1 MFRQCTKLL
10 VSSVFILNIAA
21 CGQSIDS
28 KISQGFSDAN
38 TIFNTKP
45 KNYTAS
51 TEHLQFYLPDGYK
64 VKNSSDETNIILS
77 KGKGTYAVF
86 YNPNNSKVSK
96 RFYQTMQTNLKNNII
111 KEQSYEKNG
120 RFGFTSVL
128 KNDKDQDNY
137 QVIAS
142 AGGVKVTGLANDD
155 DINDTITELM
165 TIAQSVQLKKQVR
178 EY

>member
-10 VSSVFILNIAA
+10 VSSVLILNVAA
-21 CGQSIDS
+21 CGQSINS
-28 KISQGFSDAN
+28 KMSQGFSDAN
-38 TIFNTKP
+38 TIFNSKP

-51 TEHLQFYLPDGYK
+51 TEHLKFYLPEGYK
-64 VKNSSDETNIILS
+64 VKNSSDETNILLS

-86 YNPNNSKVSK
+86 YNPNDSKVSK
-96 RFYQTMQTNLKNNII
+96 RFYQTMQTNLKDHII

-128 KNDKDQDNY
+128 KEDKENY

-142 AGGVKVTGLANDD
+142 QGGVKVTGIASDEN
-155 DINDTITELM
+155 INDTITELM
-165 TIAQSVQLKKQVR
+165 TIAQSVKLKNK
-178 EY
+178 